1 MAETRPAWQLRL
13 PPPARRLVSLASL
26 CQMIWASAFPEKP
39 PEQKKL
45 EEKVRQAVMRGDLH
59 WSVLNDV
66 KQGRRIE
73 PEQLAAIDR

>member
-1 MAETRPAWQLRL
+1 
-13 PPPARRLVSLASL
+13 
-26 CQMIWASAFPEKP
+26 
-39 PEQKKL
+39 
-45 EEKVRQAVMRGDLH
+45 MRGDLH

>member
-1 MAETRPAWQLRL
+1 M
-13 PPPARRLVSLASL
+13 
-26 CQMIWASAFPEKP
+26 FPEKA
-39 PEQKKL
+39 PEQKEL
-45 EEKVRQAVMRGDLH
+45 EEKVRAAVVRGDLH